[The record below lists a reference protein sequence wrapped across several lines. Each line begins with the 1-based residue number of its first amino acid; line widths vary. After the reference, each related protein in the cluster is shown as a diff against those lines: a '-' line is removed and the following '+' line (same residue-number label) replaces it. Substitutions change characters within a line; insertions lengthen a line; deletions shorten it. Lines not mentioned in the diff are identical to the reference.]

1 MTHRYRGERR
11 DFYYK
16 EAKQVG
22 YRARSAFKLKHIQN
36 KFKIIRKGD
45 TVIDLGA
52 SPGGWSQVAKH
63 FTGENGTVI
72 GIDLLPIQPIDG
84 ISFLQGDITEKKT
97 IDFIKTIIGNNR
109 VNVVLSD
116 VSPDI
121 SGNYSIDHARSIYLC
136 EHSLKLGDIFLKPH
150 GNFICKVFT
159 GEELDEFIKK
169 LQFRFKTVKL
179 FSPPSSRK
187 RSSEIYI
194 IACSHYG

>member
-1 MTHRYRGERR
+1 MTRRYREERR

-22 YRARSAFKLKHIQN
+22 YRARSAFKLKHIQ
-36 KFKIIRKGD
+36 KKYKIIQKGD

-52 SPGGWSQVAKH
+52 SPGGWSQVAKQ

-72 GIDLLPIQPIDG
+72 VIDLLPIQPIDG
-84 ISFLQGDITEKKT
+84 ISFLRGDITEKKT
-97 IDFIKTIIGNNR
+97 IDFIKTIVDNHR

-159 GEELDEFIKK
+159 GEKLDELIKK
-169 LQFRFKTVKL
+169 LQRRFKIVKL

-194 IACSHYG
+194 ISCSLYG